1 MNIEL
6 LRQYCLEKSE
16 VDEGFPFGETVLVF
30 KVKGKMFLLLPLD
43 TESLQFNVKCDPEKA
58 IELRSIY
65 PSVQPGFHMSKI
77 HWNTVVVDGSIEDE
91 LIFEWIDHSYD
102 LIVESVV
109 KSKIKPKAN
118 TKPNLKTKKST
129 KPKIKPK
136 SNAKKSTKPKI
147 KPKSKTKSKTEP
159 KPKKESKMKTK
170 SKLK

>member
-77 HWNTVVVDGSIEDE
+77 HWNTININKSVADKMIYQ
-91 LIFEWIDHSYD
+91 LIDHSYE
-102 LIVESVV
+102 LVF
-109 KSKIKPKAN
+109 KS
-118 TKPNLKTKKST
+118 LTKKIQSE
-129 KPKIKPK
+129 IE
-136 SNAKKSTKPKI
+136 NLEI
-147 KPKSKTKSKTEP
+147 EN
-159 KPKKESKMKTK
+159 
-170 SKLK
+170 